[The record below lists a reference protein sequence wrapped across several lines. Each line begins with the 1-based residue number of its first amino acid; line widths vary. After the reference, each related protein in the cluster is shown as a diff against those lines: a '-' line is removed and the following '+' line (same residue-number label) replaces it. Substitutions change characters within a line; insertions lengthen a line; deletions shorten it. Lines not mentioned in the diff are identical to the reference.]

1 MAQAIVTPTIRK
13 RAEQLAER
21 IPLLPRGR
29 SKINGAGF
37 YVMPGSTAGVAY
49 YTSSLGCTCKGFLH
63 RGVCAHQQACV
74 IVAQREQQ
82 ARYEAA
88 APLREANRRAASERI
103 QARRATWKSYAEI
116 MDAHD
121 GELGAF

>member
-1 MAQAIVTPTIRK
+1 MATHIVTPTIRK

-29 SKINGAGF
+29 SKVNGAGF
-37 YVMPGSTAGVAY
+37 YVVPGSTAGVAY
-49 YTSSLGCTCKGFLH
+49 YTNSLGCTCPGYRN

-103 QARRATWKSYAEI
+103 QARRASWKSYDQI
-116 MDAHD
+116 MDAHE
-121 GELGAF
+121 GEPF

>member
-1 MAQAIVTPTIRK
+1 MATQAMVTPTIRK

-21 IPLLPRGR
+21 IPILPRGR
-29 SKINGAGF
+29 SRINGAGF
-37 YVMPGSTAGVAY
+37 YLVPGSAEGVAY
-49 YTSSLGCTCKGFLH
+49 YSNALGCTCPGFQH

-74 IVAQREQQ
+74 IAAQREAS

-103 QARRATWKSYAEI
+103 QARRASWKSYADLFGNDD
-116 MDAHD
+116 DA
-121 GELGAF
+121 EPF